1 MVWRCLLPGTGSS
14 TGFEV
19 KSQSTPLRFLSPWQP
34 PGVFFMT
41 TTTPANSPLADSSLA
56 ALPSLHTCTVA
67 VIGLGYVGLP
77 LAAAFA
83 TPAVCVRTAAYLQRR
98 VIGFDINCQRL
109 EELRQGIDRTHETS
123 PEELLA
129 AALLE
134 FTSDLALLAEA
145 DVFVVTVP
153 TPIDSA
159 KRPDLTP
166 LEKASSTVARALRLR
181 AEQQL
186 GSAHAPTN
194 PVVIYESTVYPGAT
208 EEVCVPILERESGL
222 GFNAGFF
229 CGYSPERIN
238 PGDTE
243 HKLPTITKV
252 TSGSTPEAAAWVDG
266 FYGSIISAGTHLAAS
281 IQVAEAAKVIEN
293 TQRDL
298 NIALVNELAIIFRQM
313 GIDTLDVL
321 KAAGT
326 KWNFL
331 PFRPG
336 LVGGHCIGVDPYY
349 LTHKAEQLGYHP
361 QVVLAGRRIND
372 GMGRWVVEQLVLEM
386 ARRGKVIA
394 GSKVLVLGLSFKE
407 NCPDLRNTRVVD
419 VLETLR
425 RYGMEPVVV
434 DPWVNAVEAERAYR
448 LTVLP
453 EIPMG
458 SCWNAVVAAVAHRQF
473 TTLQAEQWLQ
483 LLEPEAVLLDLKG
496 IAPRELGALRL

>member
-1 MVWRCLLPGTGSS
+1 MNSIT
-14 TGFEV
+14 
-19 KSQSTPLRFLSPWQP
+19 Q
-34 PGVFFMT
+34 
-41 TTTPANSPLADSSLA
+41 TTPVSSAPA
-56 ALPSLHTCTVA
+56 ALPPLTTCTVA

-83 TPAVCVRTAAYLQRR
+83 TPAACVRTAAPLKRR
-98 VIGFDINCQRL
+98 VIGFDINGQRL

-123 PEELLA
+123 SEALEA
-129 AALLE
+129 AVLLE
-134 FTSDLALLAEA
+134 FSSDPALLAEA

-166 LEKASSTVARALRLR
+166 LEKASATVGRALKQRR
-181 AEQQL
+181 
-186 GSAHAPTN
+186 SAST

-222 GFNAGFF
+222 RFNAEFL

-243 HKLPTITKV
+243 HKLTTITKV
-252 TSGSTPEAAAWVDG
+252 TSGSTAEAAAWVDG

-281 IQVAEAAKVIEN
+281 IKVAEAAKVIEN

-321 KAAGT
+321 EAAGT

-349 LTHKAEQLGYHP
+349 LTHRAEQLGYHP

-372 GMGRWVVEQLVLEM
+372 GMGRWLVEQLVLEM
-386 ARRGKVIA
+386 ARRGLVIA
-394 GSKVLVLGLSFKE
+394 GARVLLLGLSFKE

-419 VLETLR
+419 VLEALQ
-425 RYGMEPVVV
+425 RYGMAVELV
-434 DPWVNAVEAERAYR
+434 DPWVDGEEAERA
-448 LTVLP
+448 TGLP
-453 EIPMG
+453 VAAEIPAG
-458 SCWNAVVAAVAHRQF
+458 GRYSAVVAAVAHRQF
-473 TTLQAEQWLQ
+473 AAWSAQQWSQ
-483 LLEPEAVLLDLKG
+483 LLAPNGVLLDLKG
-496 IAPRELGALRL
+496 IVPRELGALRL